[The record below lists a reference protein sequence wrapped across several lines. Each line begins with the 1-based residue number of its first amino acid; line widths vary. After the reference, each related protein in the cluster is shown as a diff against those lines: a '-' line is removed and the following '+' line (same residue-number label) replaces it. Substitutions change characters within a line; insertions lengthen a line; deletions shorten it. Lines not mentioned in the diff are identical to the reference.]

1 MSIHRTHSHFDHPV
15 PREYG
20 GASDVAFWGLTAVN
34 ASIWYIAA
42 TAVGGAVLGYALG
55 NARRGGKVAAVLGV
69 AGAAATAVYTYKTG
83 QKVKAKY
90 EKLEDELA
98 DVKKKYNKVASDL
111 KAVTGGARNTT
122 ENVSDIIDVVAD
134 TARKFVPSS

>member
-1 MSIHRTHSHFDHPV
+1 M
-15 PREYG
+15 
-20 GASDVAFWGLTAVN
+20 FWGLTAVN

-42 TAVGGAVLGYALG
+42 TAVGGAVVGYALG
-55 NARRGGKVAAVLGV
+55 NARTGGKIAAALGV
-69 AGAAATAVYTYKTG
+69 AGAAATAVYGYKTG
-83 QKVKAKY
+83 KAAKAKY

-98 DVKKKYNKVASDL
+98 DVKKKYNKIASDL
-111 KAVTGGARNTT
+111 KAVSGGARATS

>member
-1 MSIHRTHSHFDHPV
+1 
-15 PREYG
+15 
-20 GASDVAFWGLTAVN
+20 
-34 ASIWYIAA
+34 
-42 TAVGGAVLGYALG
+42 
-55 NARRGGKVAAVLGV
+55 
-69 AGAAATAVYTYKTG
+69 VYTYKTG

-98 DVKKKYNKVASDL
+98 DVKKKYSKVASDL